1 MSKQKLEEYRDLIV
15 NNRFALHNHVTLTD
29 LEENSAEGYL
39 DVEDDVTNAY
49 GMVHGGAF
57 YALADV
63 IAGMTARGNGHA
75 YVTQTADL
83 HYLSSTEERRIY
95 GKEPRAAAQPT
106 DGCRLRQRVTD
117 GGGKCLFLRPSRF
130 LRGRPCRCEER
141 GGRACRLIT
150 GEEN

>member
-29 LEENSAEGYL
+29 LEENSVEGYL

-83 HYLSSTEERRIY
+83 HYLSSTEEKRIY
-95 GKEPRAAAQPT
+95 GKSRV
-106 DGCRLRQRVTD
+106 LRRSRQTAVIEAEVTD
-117 GGGKCLFLRPSRF
+117 GGGKCLFF
-130 LRGRPCRCEER
+130 ATFTFFCVDGRVAVKREGEER
-141 GGRACRLIT
+141 ADS
-150 GEEN
+150 

>member
-39 DVEDDVTNAY
+39 DAY

-83 HYLSSTEERRIY
+83 HYLSSTEEKRIY
-95 GKEPRAAAQPT
+95 GKSRV
-106 DGCRLRQRVTD
+106 LRRSRQTAVIEAEVTD
-117 GGGKCLFLRPSRF
+117 GGGKCLFF
-130 LRGRPCRCEER
+130 ATFTFFCVDGRVAVKREGEER
-141 GGRACRLIT
+141 ADS
-150 GEEN
+150 

>member
-63 IAGMTARGNGHA
+63 IACMTARGNGHA
-75 YVTQTADL
+75 YVTQTADF
-83 HYLSSTEERRIY
+83 HYLSWTEQRRNY
-95 GKEPRAAAQPT
+95 GKSRV
-106 DGCRLRQRVTD
+106 LRRGRQTAIIEAEVTD
-117 GGGKCLFLRPSRF
+117 GTGKSLFLATF
-130 LRGRPCRCEER
+130 TFYCVDGRVAVKREGEER
-141 GGRACRLIT
+141 ADT
-150 GEEN
+150 